1 MVSPAKVQQKIDI
14 KMKTIKNILKNI
26 GYGIMLI
33 FVAPAAV
40 IHIAYR
46 IWYFKHFILRQNGQS
61 NIEIEKQEK

>member
-1 MVSPAKVQQKIDI
+1 
-14 KMKTIKNILKNI
+14 MKTIKNILKNI

-33 FVAPAAV
+33 FVDPAAV

-46 IWYFKHFILRQNGQS
+46 IWYFKHFILRQNGQT